1 MCLLDYTSYL
11 ITKPPSIELCIS
23 FHCTYSIGL
32 VDVIVSQSFPDEIV
46 YSHVSI
52 KQSVSAYTAMSMGYD
67 DNLQSPVDRRS
78 QLLVVQTSLISLATF
93 IVALR
98 LFTRF
103 FVLKSPGWD
112 DLAISI
118 GLVSPRVL

>member
-1 MCLLDYTSYL
+1 MTARLHLLPYHYTSIHSTPHL
-11 ITKPPSIELCIS
+11 
-23 FHCTYSIGL
+23 FHWTYSIGP
-32 VDVIVSQSFPDEIV
+32 VDVIVSQYFPNEVVD
-46 YSHVSI
+46 SHVSI
-52 KQSVSAYTAMSMGYD
+52 TPSVSAYTAMSLGYD
-67 DNLQSPVDRRS
+67 DNLQRPVDRRS

-103 FVLKSPGWD
+103 FILKSPGWD

-118 GLVSPRVL
+118 GLVSSCVL